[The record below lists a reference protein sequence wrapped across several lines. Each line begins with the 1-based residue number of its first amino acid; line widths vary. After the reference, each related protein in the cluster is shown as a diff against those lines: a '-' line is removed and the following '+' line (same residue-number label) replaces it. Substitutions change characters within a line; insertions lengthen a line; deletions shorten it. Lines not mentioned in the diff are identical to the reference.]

1 MRNLL
6 LGIIAAL
13 LCLPAT
19 AGATLATP
27 VEIPAATGE
36 IPQAMAFSDDRSGV
50 VVTQVPAGADGG
62 PTQALVKFPAGTR
75 ETFADTTLLDSAQ
88 RKDGGVDLLVRRG
101 SELTLRRVKPN
112 GKAYDLFSVKTTS
125 GRAAIARGATR
136 TVVAWRE
143 GTTLRLVTRPDNGI
157 PSKPRIAR
165 LRLPS
170 VADLALAVDVS
181 NRLVAAVST
190 KQSGLVLASLTARG
204 TVLQR
209 QVFPKTSGLVSA
221 AVTSHGRVGVL
232 IEDTGIVGDGG
243 ACVSDNGGRHIRVAM
258 RERKA
263 KRFRDVQTIESPPF
277 GCGSSG
283 ALLRAGPKDIFALLY
298 QAGSV
303 DLPPL
308 RRAGRHRHER
318 PPLHRRAD
326 AGREGTRRHGRRVL
340 QAARSS
346 RRCCARRPTPGSSP
360 GALSLL
366 RTGLPEEPVSTGPA
380 FAPLLGLDQGARPC
394 SPGARAPRCSS
405 PATSRSA
412 GADRGSVFWHAY
424 RRAAPRRARRE
435 AGGAARCGA
444 CSAGGLRDDAD
455 VGLGLVP
462 AVGVDLLG
470 LVV

>member
-6 LGIIAAL
+6 LGISAAL
-13 LCLPAT
+13 LALPAT

-50 VVTQVPAGADGG
+50 VVTQVPVGADGG

-75 ETFADTTLLDSAQ
+75 ETFADTTLLDSAR

-101 SELTLRRVKPN
+101 SDLTLRRVRPN

-143 GTTLRLVTRPDNGI
+143 GTTLRIVTRPDNGI
-157 PSKPRIAR
+157 PTKPRIAR

-170 VADLALAVDVS
+170 VADLALAVDTS
-181 NRLVAAVST
+181 NRLVVAVST
-190 KQSGLVLASLTARG
+190 KRSGLVLASLTSRG

-209 QVFPKTSGLVSA
+209 QLSPNTSGLVSA
-221 AVTSHGRVGVL
+221 AVTAHGRVGVL
-232 IEDTGIVGDGG
+232 IEDTGIVGDSG
-243 ACVSDNGGRHIRVAM
+243 ACVSDNGGRHIRVAL

-263 KRFRDVQTIESPPF
+263 KRFRSVQTIESPPF

-308 RRAGRHRHER
+308 VARVATATNGHRFTAAQTLAEKA
-318 PPLHRRAD
+318 RAD
-326 AGREGTRRHGRRVL
+326 TAVVSGGGKVVAALLRETTDPGLVAG
-340 QAARSS
+340 S
-346 RRCCARRPTPGSSP
+346 
-360 GALSLL
+360 LSVL
-366 RTGLPEEPVSTGPA
+366 RTGLPEEPVSIGPA
-380 FAPLLGLDQGARPC
+380 FAPLLGLD
-394 SPGARAPRCSS
+394 
-405 PATSRSA
+405 
-412 GADRGSVFWHAY
+412 
-424 RRAAPRRARRE
+424 
-435 AGGAARCGA
+435 AGGMAVLTWRTGA
-444 CSAGGLRDDAD
+444 SL
-455 VGLGLVP
+455 LVSSDRP
-462 AVGVDLLG
+462 
-470 LVV
+470 